1 MFGRGGKRQLRDDG
15 GSAGRGGSRTA
26 PMRTA
31 PTRTAPTYNPNIHHL
46 RSIRLQEYD
55 YTQSGAYFVTMVVR
69 DRSCLFGEIAN
80 GEVQL
85 NETGLLVA
93 DTWEWLATQYAYV
106 TLDEYIVMPNHLHGI
121 TVIDTRTTTT
131 MPSNRKPLG
140 RLVGACKTVMTKQ
153 FNLAHGT
160 KGRPIWQRN
169 YYERIIRDG
178 NELARIR
185 KYIVNNSAQWA
196 FDRENPTAVNPKQ
209 DTP

>member
-1 MFGRGGKRQLRDDG
+1 MHGC
-15 GSAGRGGSRTA
+15 
-26 PMRTA
+26 
-31 PTRTAPTYNPNIHHL
+31 YNPNIHHR

-80 GEVQL
+80 DEVQL
-85 NETGLLVA
+85 NETGMLVA

-121 TVIDTRTTTT
+121 IVIDIRRGGSRTAPT

-140 RLVGACKTVMTKQ
+140 RLVGAFKTVMTKQ

-185 KYIVNNSAQWA
+185 KYILDNPTQWS
-196 FDRENPTAVNPKQ
+196 FDRENPMAVNPMQ
-209 DTP
+209 DAP